1 MSYKMMSGIET
12 HVELSTASKIFC
24 GCRVKFGAKPNTQC
38 CDVCTGQPGAL
49 PVLNK
54 NAVRLGILAGL
65 CLNCT
70 INGRTRFARKNYFY
84 PDLPKAY
91 QISQQELPLCE
102 NGYVELESGKKIRIT
117 RIHLE
122 EDAGKLVHEGDSTF
136 IDYNRCGVPLIEIVS
151 APDISS
157 PKEAREYIEA
167 LQSVLRFAGVS
178 DCRMQQGSM
187 RCDVNISVAEE
198 GAPAGTRTE
207 LKNLNSVS
215 AVERAMEHE
224 FLRQCNILSGG
235 GRVEQSTLRYDEKSG
250 ATLAMRA
257 KEDARDYRYF
267 PEPDIPDI
275 VIPPSEVALI
285 KKSLPRLPAQRLAE
299 YTSLGVGGNA
309 ASLLCRYRRACDFF
323 ESCLKFGAG
332 AKTAANLIVGTV
344 YASLLT
350 EDDKLDFRIAV
361 SARDMADIVKYVDGG
376 RMNITRAQLVLGR
389 MLKEGVPLNDCVG
402 EDELS
407 AMSADS
413 LKELCREAI
422 RLNPAAAA
430 DYRSGKVKA
439 IGGFYGYIKRES
451 GGRADIKLAEQILK
465 ELLK

>member
-12 HVELSTASKIFC
+12 HVEFSTASKIFC
-24 GCRVKFGAKPNTQC
+24 GCRVKFGAEPNTQC
-38 CDVCTGQPGAL
+38 CAVCTGQPGAL

-250 ATLAMRA
+250 ATVAMRA

-309 ASLLCRYRRACDFF
+309 ARLLCRYRRACDFF
-323 ESCLKFGAG
+323 ESCLKLGAG
-332 AKTAANLIVGTV
+332 AKTAANLIVGQV
-344 YASLLT
+344 FA
-350 EDDKLDFRIAV
+350 
-361 SARDMADIVKYVDGG
+361 
-376 RMNITRAQLVLGR
+376 
-389 MLKEGVPLNDCVG
+389 
-402 EDELS
+402 
-407 AMSADS
+407 
-413 LKELCREAI
+413 
-422 RLNPAAAA
+422 
-430 DYRSGKVKA
+430 
-439 IGGFYGYIKRES
+439 
-451 GGRADIKLAEQILK
+451 RADIHRAVYLARVGTDDFGIEAGRQGDGQRGFARSGGAQYGYQVKHRSRLK
-465 ELLK
+465 SDVFVTVFGTRGRCVPAAGLRCGGSRRARWGRRTRYSFLAGDAA